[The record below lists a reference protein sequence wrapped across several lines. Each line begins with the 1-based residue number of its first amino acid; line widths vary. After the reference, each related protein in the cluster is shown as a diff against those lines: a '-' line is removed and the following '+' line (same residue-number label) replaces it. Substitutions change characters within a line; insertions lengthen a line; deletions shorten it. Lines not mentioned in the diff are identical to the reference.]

1 MKRNQFKIY
10 LLTFLSVVGLAS
22 CTDLEIE
29 ETDSIITEG
38 FQGLTDPSSTV
49 DNLYNDIAG
58 AISTQENLYA
68 LNEVTSDALLVPT
81 RGTDWGDNGRWRVLH
96 QHAWTNEQLFI
107 INTWNQWNGYQL
119 TASQVLD
126 PRSNASAVNIG
137 DASFV
142 RAWSVW
148 NILDL
153 YGQVPFRDVTLPS
166 SALPD
171 VLTGQAAVDQILS
184 DVDNAIAN
192 LPTTTAG
199 SGEALGRASK
209 AAARMLKAK
218 VLLNKHIY
226 TGGSPD
232 AADMTEVVS
241 LVDAITADGFELDP
255 DYFGIFRDT
264 PDSETILHLQSD
276 VGPRIWNTLHYN
288 STSIESGWNG
298 FSTLAEYYDLF
309 EGDSDANVIDV
320 NGGTPAS
327 NQELRRGGVPLNGR
341 PFSGVPGTTDNG
353 GFENGSNVGFG
364 FLIGQQYSLQGN
376 PLTDR
381 QGNPLTFKREFRDG
395 NGNINFINNDETTG
409 IRVIK
414 YHPKYGARLR
424 HMIVFR
430 YADALL
436 MKAEAILRGGSSADD
451 PAAIVNDLRVE
462 RGVPALGTVDL
473 PTLLDERARELY
485 AEGWRRND
493 LIRFGE
499 FGRDWLFKEPSSVG
513 DATKQVFPIPGPQ
526 LLANPNLVQNPGY

>member
-1 MKRNQFKIY
+1 
-10 LLTFLSVVGLAS
+10 
-22 CTDLEIE
+22 
-29 ETDSIITEG
+29 
-38 FQGLTDPSSTV
+38 LTDPASTI

-58 AISTQENLYA
+58 AVSTQENLYA

-96 QHAWTNEQLFI
+96 QHAWTNEQLFV
-107 INTWNQWNGYQL
+107 INTWNQWNAFQL
-119 TASQVLD
+119 SASQVLD
-126 PRSNASAVNIG
+126 PRSNASAVNVG
-137 DASFV
+137 DASFI
-142 RAWSVW
+142 RAWAVW

-153 YGQVPFRDVTLPS
+153 YGQVPFRDVSLPS

-192 LPTTTAG
+192 LPTTPAG
-199 SGEALGRASK
+199 SGDALGRASK

-218 VLLNKHIY
+218 VLLNRHIY

-241 LVDAITADGFELDP
+241 LVDAITADGYELDP
-255 DYFGIFRDT
+255 DYFEIFRST

-309 EGDSDANVIDV
+309 DGDSDANEIDV
-320 NGGTPAS
+320 NNGTPLN
-327 NQELRRGGVPLNGR
+327 NQELRRGGVPLGPT
-341 PFSGVPGTTDNG
+341 PFGGVPGTTDAG
-353 GFENGSNVGFG
+353 GFELGSNVGFG
-364 FLIGQQYSLQGN
+364 FLIGQQYDMDGD

-395 NGNINFINNDETTG
+395 NGDINFINNDETTG

-430 YADALL
+430 YSDALL

-451 PAAIVNDLRVE
+451 PAAIVNNLRVE

-513 DATKQVFPIPGPQ
+513 DATKQLFPIPGPQ